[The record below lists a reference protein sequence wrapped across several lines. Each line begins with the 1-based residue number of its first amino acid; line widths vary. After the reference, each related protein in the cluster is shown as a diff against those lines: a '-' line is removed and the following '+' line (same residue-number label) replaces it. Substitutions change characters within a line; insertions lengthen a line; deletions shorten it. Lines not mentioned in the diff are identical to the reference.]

1 MSLIIKNDYA
11 QSAYNALQTLDAE
24 TQLNIANL
32 LLGVFSSVPDIQEN
46 EQLHIELMEL
56 VEAFS

>member
-1 MSLIIKNDYA
+1 MSLIIKNEYA
-11 QSAYNALQTLDAE
+11 QSAYNALQKCDAE

-32 LLGVFSSVPDIQEN
+32 LLGVFSSVADIQEN